1 MKNEKLNISDSDK
14 NDFCKEIEGYLETI
28 FMGRDI
34 RYFDSIES
42 TNKLAKEIASSLDEG
57 TIFLAEEQTLGKGR
71 MGREW
76 ISPRGKG
83 IWMTIV
89 LKPQI
94 EPSKVSRIT
103 QIGAAAVY
111 SGLEKIGI
119 RTKIKWPNDILI
131 NKKKVGGLLTEM
143 SGDLNRVEYVIMGI
157 GLNVNLDREDFPDI
171 LKDKATSIKIEKGK
185 KINRQ
190 KVIGSILNEFE
201 NYYMNFKEDEDLE
214 GVIDI
219 LRSNSILIG
228 NEIKLIDGSKEEK
241 GIALDIN
248 PDGSLLVEFKE
259 GRKSI
264 YSGEVSI
271 RGIDGYI

>member
-1 MKNEKLNISDSDK
+1 MKDKKNDISCSCK
-14 NDFCKEIEGYLETI
+14 KDFCKEIEDYLETDFI
-28 FMGRDI
+28 GRDI
-34 RYFDSIES
+34 RYFQSVES
-42 TNKLAKEIASSLDEG
+42 TNHLAKEKAPDLKEG
-57 TIFLAEEQTLGKGR
+57 TVLLAEEQTLGRGR

-83 IWMTIV
+83 IWMTLV

-94 EPSKVSRIT
+94 EPSKVASIT

-111 SGLEKIGI
+111 SGLEKMGI
-119 RTKIKWPNDILI
+119 RTKIKWPNDILL

-143 SGDLNRVEYVIMGI
+143 SGDLNGVDYVIMGI
-157 GLNVNLDREDFPDI
+157 GLNVNLDKEDFPDT
-171 LKDKATSIKIEKGK
+171 LKHKATSIRIEKGRKIDRK
-185 KINRQ
+185 KTIA
-190 KVIGSILNEFE
+190 SILNEFE
-201 NYYMNFKEDEDLE
+201 KHYVDFNEDKDLR

-219 LRSNSILIG
+219 LRENSILLG
-228 NEIKLIDGSKEEK
+228 NEIRLIDGSKEKK

-248 PDGSLLVEFKE
+248 QDGSLLLEFKE